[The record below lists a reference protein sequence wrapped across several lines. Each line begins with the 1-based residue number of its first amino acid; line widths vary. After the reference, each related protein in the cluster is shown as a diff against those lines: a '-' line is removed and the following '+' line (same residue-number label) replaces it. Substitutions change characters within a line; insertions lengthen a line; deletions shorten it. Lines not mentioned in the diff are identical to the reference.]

1 MVNFLQ
7 KPAVAL
13 STGAVGLVLIIIGTA
28 PFSGSFRAV
37 IEIVGNFLFILGFS
51 ILLRRVLRW

>member
-13 STGAVGLVLIIIGTA
+13 SIGAVGLVLIIIGTA
-28 PFSGSFRAV
+28 PFLGSFRAV
-37 IEIVGNFLFILGFS
+37 IQIVGSFLFILGFS
-51 ILLRRVLRW
+51 MLLRRVLRW